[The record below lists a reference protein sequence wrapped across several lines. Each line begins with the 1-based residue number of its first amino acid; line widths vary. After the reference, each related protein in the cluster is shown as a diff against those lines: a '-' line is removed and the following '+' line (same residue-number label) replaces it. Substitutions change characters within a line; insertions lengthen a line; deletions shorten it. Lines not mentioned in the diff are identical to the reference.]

1 MKKKI
6 FIYVLIGILTFFT
19 VIEIEVGIICAVK
32 GVSFQSFIKDV
43 WSWYKY
49 LILV

>member
-6 FIYVLIGILTFFT
+6 FLYVLIGILTFLT
-19 VIEIEVGIICAVK
+19 MAEIETCIICAVK
-32 GVSFQSFIKDV
+32 GVSIQSYLKDF

-49 LILV
+49 LIYV